1 MRKTTA
7 GIVFLMI
14 LTLMCGTALAQTRV
28 LATTFPVYQIVRNIT
43 QNVPDVEVQLM
54 LPAQAGCPHDYALT
68 PQDMSKLA
76 QADILVL
83 NGLGLEAFLGSP
95 SARAQKELHT
105 IDSSKGISGLLP
117 YTDAEAAH
125 EEHEGHHHGGMNPH
139 LFASPRMA
147 AQMTRSIAGQ
157 LADLDPANAATYWAN
172 AENYAR
178 TLDALADEFAALG
191 GKLKNSRI
199 ITQHG
204 VFDYLARD
212 MGLDVVAV
220 IQADDTQAPSASDMM
235 KLIKAIRSQHVGAIF
250 TEPQYPDK
258 VAATLK
264 PGSPRQ
270 SWTPSPRGR
279 PSHRWTITKKPC
291 APTCTRWRAP
301 LEPTNAVVFRDVS
314 VRRSG
319 LAILEHVN
327 ATVPQGSCTVIVGP
341 NGAGKTTLILA
352 LIGEMRHDGDIDV
365 MTGRSG
371 KPLRLGYVPQR
382 ISIDRGMPL
391 TVVEFLVMG
400 IQKRP
405 LWLGIRPSLKAHSL
419 ELLSMVK
426 AEHLASRRL
435 GDLSGGEMQRVLLA
449 LALQQEPELLVLD
462 EPSAGVDFQGEHLF
476 CELLDE
482 LRAAKGFTQLM
493 VSHDLGMVFH
503 HATHVICLKRHVFA
517 EGTPDEVLTQENLM
531 ALFGMHMGL
540 INPHAP
546 TADQPKDHHA

>member
-258 VAATLK
+258 VAATLSRETGVATAK
-264 PGSPRQ
+264 LDPVATGPA
-270 SWTPSPRGR
+270 
-279 PSHRWTITKKPC
+279 I
-291 APTCTRWRAP
+291 AP
-301 LEPTNAVVFRDVS
+301 LDYYEKTMRANLHTLESTIGTN
-314 VRRSG
+314 
-319 LAILEHVN
+319 
-327 ATVPQGSCTVIVGP
+327 
-341 NGAGKTTLILA
+341 
-352 LIGEMRHDGDIDV
+352 
-365 MTGRSG
+365 
-371 KPLRLGYVPQR
+371 
-382 ISIDRGMPL
+382 
-391 TVVEFLVMG
+391 
-400 IQKRP
+400 
-405 LWLGIRPSLKAHSL
+405 
-419 ELLSMVK
+419 
-426 AEHLASRRL
+426 
-435 GDLSGGEMQRVLLA
+435 
-449 LALQQEPELLVLD
+449 
-462 EPSAGVDFQGEHLF
+462 
-476 CELLDE
+476 
-482 LRAAKGFTQLM
+482 
-493 VSHDLGMVFH
+493 
-503 HATHVICLKRHVFA
+503 
-517 EGTPDEVLTQENLM
+517 
-531 ALFGMHMGL
+531 
-540 INPHAP
+540 
-546 TADQPKDHHA
+546 

>member
-7 GIVFLMI
+7 GIVFLML
-14 LTLMCGTALAQTRV
+14 LTLMCGAALAQTRV

-43 QNVPDVEVQLM
+43 QNVP
-54 LPAQAGCPHDYALT
+54 AGCPHDYALT

-95 SARAQKELHT
+95 SARAKKELHT

-117 YTDAEAAH
+117 YTDAEATH

-157 LADLDPANAATYWAN
+157 LADLNPANAATYWAN

-191 GKLKNSRI
+191 GTLKKNRI

-258 VAATLK
+258 VAATLSRETGVATAK
-264 PGSPRQ
+264 LDPVATGPA
-270 SWTPSPRGR
+270 
-279 PSHRWTITKKPC
+279 I
-291 APTCTRWRAP
+291 AP
-301 LEPTNAVVFRDVS
+301 LDYYEKTMRANLHTLESTLGTN
-314 VRRSG
+314 
-319 LAILEHVN
+319 
-327 ATVPQGSCTVIVGP
+327 
-341 NGAGKTTLILA
+341 
-352 LIGEMRHDGDIDV
+352 
-365 MTGRSG
+365 
-371 KPLRLGYVPQR
+371 
-382 ISIDRGMPL
+382 
-391 TVVEFLVMG
+391 
-400 IQKRP
+400 
-405 LWLGIRPSLKAHSL
+405 
-419 ELLSMVK
+419 
-426 AEHLASRRL
+426 
-435 GDLSGGEMQRVLLA
+435 
-449 LALQQEPELLVLD
+449 
-462 EPSAGVDFQGEHLF
+462 
-476 CELLDE
+476 
-482 LRAAKGFTQLM
+482 
-493 VSHDLGMVFH
+493 
-503 HATHVICLKRHVFA
+503 
-517 EGTPDEVLTQENLM
+517 
-531 ALFGMHMGL
+531 
-540 INPHAP
+540 
-546 TADQPKDHHA
+546 

>member
-1 MRKTTA
+1 M
-7 GIVFLMI
+7 
-14 LTLMCGTALAQTRV
+14 
-28 LATTFPVYQIVRNIT
+28 
-43 QNVPDVEVQLM
+43 
-54 LPAQAGCPHDYALT
+54 
-68 PQDMSKLA
+68 
-76 QADILVL
+76 
-83 NGLGLEAFLGSP
+83 
-95 SARAQKELHT
+95 
-105 IDSSKGISGLLP
+105 
-117 YTDAEAAH
+117 
-125 EEHEGHHHGGMNPH
+125 
-139 LFASPRMA
+139 
-147 AQMTRSIAGQ
+147 
-157 LADLDPANAATYWAN
+157 
-172 AENYAR
+172 
-178 TLDALADEFAALG
+178 
-191 GKLKNSRI
+191 
-199 ITQHG
+199 
-204 VFDYLARD
+204 
-212 MGLDVVAV
+212 
-220 IQADDTQAPSASDMM
+220 
-235 KLIKAIRSQHVGAIF
+235 
-250 TEPQYPDK
+250 
-258 VAATLK
+258 
-264 PGSPRQ
+264 
-270 SWTPSPRGR
+270 
-279 PSHRWTITKKPC
+279 
-291 APTCTRWRAP
+291 
-301 LEPTNAVVFRDVS
+301 EPTNAVVFRDVS

-319 LAILEHVN
+319 LTILEHVN
-327 ATVPQGSCTVIVGP
+327 ATVQQGSCTVIVGP

-352 LIGEMRHDGDIDV
+352 LIGEMCHDGNIDV

-391 TVVEFLVMG
+391 TVLEFLVMG
-400 IQKRP
+400 LQKRP

-449 LALQQEPELLVLD
+449 LALQQEPDLLVLD

>member
-14 LTLMCGTALAQTRV
+14 LTLMCGAALAQTRV

-139 LFASPRMA
+139 LF
-147 AQMTRSIAGQ
+147 
-157 LADLDPANAATYWAN
+157 DPANAATYWAN

-258 VAATLK
+258 VAATLSRETGIATAK
-264 PGSPRQ
+264 LDPVATGPA
-270 SWTPSPRGR
+270 
-279 PSHRWTITKKPC
+279 I
-291 APTCTRWRAP
+291 AP
-301 LEPTNAVVFRDVS
+301 LDYYEKTMRANLHTLESTLGTN
-314 VRRSG
+314 
-319 LAILEHVN
+319 
-327 ATVPQGSCTVIVGP
+327 
-341 NGAGKTTLILA
+341 
-352 LIGEMRHDGDIDV
+352 
-365 MTGRSG
+365 
-371 KPLRLGYVPQR
+371 
-382 ISIDRGMPL
+382 
-391 TVVEFLVMG
+391 
-400 IQKRP
+400 
-405 LWLGIRPSLKAHSL
+405 
-419 ELLSMVK
+419 
-426 AEHLASRRL
+426 
-435 GDLSGGEMQRVLLA
+435 
-449 LALQQEPELLVLD
+449 
-462 EPSAGVDFQGEHLF
+462 
-476 CELLDE
+476 
-482 LRAAKGFTQLM
+482 
-493 VSHDLGMVFH
+493 
-503 HATHVICLKRHVFA
+503 
-517 EGTPDEVLTQENLM
+517 
-531 ALFGMHMGL
+531 
-540 INPHAP
+540 
-546 TADQPKDHHA
+546 